1 MTAKTN
7 SLNSVFRYHCLVDLD
22 TETVTTYDAAYAEKE
37 QRTILCRENSTLLW
51 PMVQI
56 GEEIYHY
63 SAAAAALIADTDY
76 NNDGI
81 PYVSFSNKSL
91 KISGLCLADGTEVIL
106 DLEQANL
113 LNSQGI
119 VTAINMNGWKAWGNP
134 PPVILATPILR
145 IVSFLVAGCTTGGL
159 ISLSCP
165 TSRRWMIR
173 QTDA

>member
-1 MTAKTN
+1 
-7 SLNSVFRYHCLVDLD
+7 
-22 TETVTTYDAAYAEKE
+22 
-37 QRTILCRENSTLLW
+37 
-51 PMVQI
+51 MVQI

-113 LNSQGI
+113 RQLPGYCNR
-119 VTAINMNGWKAWGNP
+119 INMNGWKGMGNRTACYP
-134 PPVILATPILR
+134 GNTDIKDCFIPCRRMYNWWANQVYPVLLPE
-145 IVSFLVAGCTTGGL
+145 GG
-159 ISLSCP
+159 
-165 TSRRWMIR
+165 
-173 QTDA
+173 